1 MRELAHVLNPL
12 AADLSGEHRAE
23 PVPPE
28 PDGLMADVDAP
39 LEQEVFDV
47 SEGDWVSDLHRDDE
61 PDDFQRAVERAKRVR
76 GFGRA

>member
-1 MRELAHVLNPL
+1 MPPPVRELAHAMNPL

-28 PDGLMADVDAP
+28 PDGLMANVDPA

-47 SEGDWVSDLHRDDE
+47 LEREWVSTCRSDSRSRPTSRRE
-61 PDDFQRAVERAKRVR
+61 KAIAT
-76 GFGRA
+76 